1 LKNSIFS
8 QANKHVFSKYF
19 LIIAVVFI
27 SWLPVLFVPFINDD
41 YQILGY
47 NSGKTI
53 LSIFKSFWTPDVSYF
68 YWRPLGN
75 IIHPLVLILGGFNPF
90 PFRLV
95 SMLLYAFCCLVLF
108 YTSTKINLNIKSSL
122 ILVIFF
128 IILPSHEFQVAWIAD
143 QGESL
148 IASLLLL
155 SFVSYCFV
163 LDGKKNSRKFLILFI
178 VFFTASL
185 LVKELAFAGIFIPAI
200 AYIAKRGKTKTN
212 VKEIIKHILFALGI
226 LCVVLLYRFI
236 VIGGSPFN
244 SPNFY
249 HSGPATWIKNFFIYI
264 PLAFSPPKALEF
276 IYDNLHNWL
285 VIIPLCAASITIV
298 YLIIY
303 AYRRLDKG
311 KRNIL
316 ITGVAWYVIFIIPAL
331 PKLMRWY
338 VFTASIGLI
347 WSLAVLFEFYLH
359 KYNYK
364 KLLTAVIVPIL
375 IAIAVYD
382 FLLMG
387 QWITTGKK
395 FEKSLVS
402 LNKIKSEIKTDSIF
416 VWCVPDK
423 LNRIPMM
430 KLGVQQSI
438 QWTLHDKNLEVFSP
452 LRAELTSVKSKID
465 WKKMSDS
472 IFVFHLY
479 GGRFLPLNGRS
490 ESIIKKET
498 LHYKGNEVSLNINTF
513 IKNSKPQSIAIVK
526 LKQSKLNLSQ
536 IYYNGNEFVKIE

>member
-1 LKNSIFS
+1 MKNSIFS
-8 QANKHVFSKYF
+8 QTNKYIVSKYF
-19 LIIAVVFI
+19 LLIAVVLV

-47 NSGKTI
+47 NPGKTI

-75 IIHPLVLILGGFNPF
+75 IIHPLVLILVGFNPF

-95 SMLLYAFCCLVLF
+95 SILLYAFCCLVLF
-108 YTSTKINLNIKSSL
+108 YTSTKINFNIKSSL
-122 ILVIFF
+122 LLVIFF

-148 IASLLLL
+148 IAALLLL
-155 SFVSYCFV
+155 SFVSYYFV
-163 LDGKKNSRKFLILFI
+163 LDGKGNSRNFLILFLI
-178 VFFTASL
+178 FFTASL
-185 LVKELAFAGIFIPAI
+185 LVKELAFVGILIPAI
-200 AYIAKRGKTKTN
+200 AYIAKREKTKTSF
-212 VKEIIKHILFALGI
+212 KDIIKHILFALGI
-226 LCVVLLYRFI
+226 LCVVLLYRII

-249 HSGPATWIKNFFIYI
+249 QSGPVTWIKNFFVYI
-264 PLAFSPPKALEF
+264 PLAFFPPEVLEF

-285 VIIPLCAASITIV
+285 IIIPLCAALITLI

-303 AYRRLDKG
+303 AYRGLDRG
-311 KRNIL
+311 RRNL
-316 ITGVAWYVIFIIPAL
+316 LLTGVAWYVIFVIPAL

-347 WSLAVLFEFYLH
+347 WSLAVVFEFYFQ
-359 KYNYK
+359 KNNYR
-364 KLLTAVIVPIL
+364 KLLTAIL
-375 IAIAVYD
+375 IPMMIALAVYD

-395 FEKSLVS
+395 FEKSLAS
-402 LNKIKSEIKTDSIF
+402 LNKIKNEIKTDSIF

-452 LRAELTSVKSKID
+452 LRAELTSGKSKIN
-465 WKKMSDS
+465 WKSMSDS
-472 IFVFHLY
+472 IFIFHLY
-479 GGRFLPLNGRS
+479 GGRFLPLYGRS

-498 LHYKGNEVSLNINTF
+498 LHYNDNEVSLIINTF
-513 IKNSKPQSIAIVK
+513 IKNNEPQSIAIVK
-526 LKQSKLNLSQ
+526 LKQSKLNLTQ
-536 IYYNGNEFVKIE
+536 IYYNGNGFVKIE

>member
-1 LKNSIFS
+1 MKYPISS
-8 QANKHVFSKYF
+8 KANKHIVSKYF
-19 LIIAVVFI
+19 LLIAVVFI

-53 LSIFKSFWTPDVSYF
+53 LSIFKSFWIPDVSYF

-75 IIHPLVLILGGFNPF
+75 IIHPLVLFVGGFNPF

-95 SMLLYAFCCLVLF
+95 SVLLYAFCCLVLF
-108 YTSTKINLNIKSSL
+108 YTSTKINMNIKSSL

-148 IASLLLL
+148 IAALLLL
-155 SFVSYCFV
+155 SFASYCFV
-163 LDGKKNSRKFLILFI
+163 LDGKENSRKFLILFLI
-178 VFFTASL
+178 FFTASL
-185 LVKELAFAGIFIPAI
+185 LVKELAFIGILIPAI
-200 AYIAKRGKTKTN
+200 AYIAKKDKTKIGY
-212 VKEIIKHILFALGI
+212 KEIIKHIIYAFAILF
-226 LCVVLLYRFI
+226 VVLMYRFI

-249 HSGPATWIKNFFIYI
+249 HSGPVNWIKNFFIYI
-264 PLAFSPPKALEF
+264 PLAFSPPEVLEF

-285 VIIPLCAASITIV
+285 IVIPLSAVSITSIF
-298 YLIIY
+298 LIIH
-303 AYRRLDKG
+303 AYKGLDKG
-311 KRNIL
+311 RRKIL
-316 ITGVAWYVIFIIPAL
+316 LTGVAWYVIFIIPAL

-347 WSLAVLFEFYLH
+347 WSLVIVIEFYLQ
-359 KYNYK
+359 KNNFK
-364 KLLTAVIVPIL
+364 KLLTFIIGPII
-375 IAIAVYD
+375 IALAVYD
-382 FLLMG
+382 FLLMD
-387 QWITTGKK
+387 QWVTTGKK
-395 FEKSLVS
+395 FDQSLIS
-402 LNKIKSEIKTDSIF
+402 INKIKSEIKTDSIF

-438 QWTLHDKNLEVFSP
+438 QWTLNDKNLEVFSP

-479 GGRFLPLNGRS
+479 GGRFIPLNGKS

-498 LHYKGNEVSLNINTF
+498 LHYMDKEISLKINTF
-513 IKNSKPQSIAIVK
+513 IKNSEPQSIAIVK
-526 LKQSKLNLSQ
+526 MKQSKLSLTQ
-536 IYYNGNEFVKIE
+536 IYYNGNKFVKI